1 MNARERGRAHER
13 RAKEYLQ
20 ANNARKAAAHF
31 ARAMSYFGT
40 KPSLV
45 GFVVSFVYE
54 DKEELKVYFASER
67 RPMRIFSLGDQARFC
82 EAQTAQW
89 ITDDS
94 NVSALRQARKC
105 EFAPAKKGTAHPD
118 YGDLAEY
125 GIKETLLVTEDATRA
140 EFVIL
145 TPGVSSELDSPIL
158 VDLWRKIR
166 FMKRTVRSDID
177 PELADFFQNTQEHDE
192 YKMNITLNENPRVRA
207 VVFAKS
213 VGKGGTTLTA
223 SLVYAVDDREEIKA
237 RLLASSDMFIAAI
250 NILAEKKRGF
260 GESEAMVMARMFKDF
275 CLADTT
281 KCHGGLLPC
290 WLLLFVARGF
300 ITPEK
305 RQKLVHAIERD
316 RKTAKKEDAIMV
328 EYIMEVLEDTLAKK
342 TPLKVE
348 MVDSRKCAQSDF

>member
-13 RAKEYLQ
+13 RAKKYVQ

-67 RPMRIFSLGDQARFC
+67 RPMRIFSLGDEARFC
-82 EAQTAQW
+82 EAQKAQW

-105 EFAPAKKGTAHPD
+105 EFAPAKKGTTHPD
-118 YGDLAEY
+118 YGDLEKY

-145 TPGVSSELDSPIL
+145 TPGVRDEIDSPIL

-177 PELADFFQNTQEHDE
+177 PELADFFQNTKEHDE
-192 YKMNITLNENPRVRA
+192 YKMNITLNENSRVRA

-237 RLLASSDMFIAAI
+237 KLLASSDMFIAAI
-250 NILAEKKRGF
+250 NVLAEKKRGF

-290 WLLLFVARGF
+290 WLLLFVAWGF
-300 ITPEK
+300 ITAEK

-348 MVDSRKCAQSDF
+348 MVASRKCAQSDL